1 MRLFYSPA
9 SPYVRKVLIAAHEL
23 GLADRLQLVPTAVWG
38 DDGRYRAIN
47 PLCRIPAL
55 ELDDGRVLVDSLVIC
70 CHLDG
75 LHDGPAL
82 LPGSDGKAPV
92 EELHLHAVA
101 NGILDAGL
109 TLRLDQR
116 RGIDRPGDPLMLR
129 QYDAIRAGLDYFERD
144 PAPVTDRVG
153 LAAITLGV
161 ACGYLD
167 FRFPDLD
174 WRATRPGLAEWYGS
188 FSERASMRAT
198 RPHD

>member
-9 SPYVRKVLIAAHEL
+9 SPYVRKVLVAAHEL
-23 GLADRLQLVPTAVWG
+23 GLADRMELVPTGVWG
-38 DDGRYRAIN
+38 DDGRYRAVN

-101 NGILDAGL
+101 NGILDAAL

-116 RGIDRPGDPLMLR
+116 RGLDRPNDPAMLR
-129 QYDAIRAGLDYFERD
+129 QYDAIHAALDYFNRD
-144 PAPVTDRVG
+144 LAPVADRVG

-161 ACGYLD
+161 ACDYLD

-174 WRATRPGLAEWYGS
+174 WRSARPALAAWHQR
-188 FSERASMRAT
+188 FADRASMRAT
-198 RPHD
+198 QPHD